1 MLLKYSSSS
10 FTLLLPEDLPITK
23 SIMSSTDFLSFGDW
37 HKGHNLLGYK
47 IAVAAIISLA
57 AVLGFAEAPAPLDF
71 TLSASPASIRVARGG
86 KGSAIISTAI
96 FNGFKSSVNLTA
108 AGVPTGAAA
117 SFSRSSISSP
127 GAGISALIIS
137 VGNSTP
143 LGTYPVTVTGGAGG
157 DVKTATV
164 ILTVVPSQSLPT
176 GYGWHQL
183 ANTNMTSVCLGNV
196 PNGMYTDPTMTT
208 TTNYNFNCNQIAPWS
223 GGAADDN
230 NQRLIVWG
238 GGHSDYAGN
247 EVSVLNLNG
256 TPSWQAFTRPTI
268 PVPDINDGKAWE
280 GLQPYYVLLGSGGQY
295 QPGASPSS
303 RHTYNSLQYVPYQ
316 NKLYSFGGGV
326 ANIGGFSSETWT
338 LDMATKTWTMLG
350 PPFSKS
356 PGYPTTAYNP
366 RNGHIVM
373 HDKSWSLLDFDPH
386 SKKWTTLSSQ
396 LHVNDGTTAAVDP
409 VNNLLVIVGGGAAY
423 PSVSNYRTIQVFS
436 LSSHNWQAWNNSGC
450 DLVYYDGGFVWDSA
464 LGLMVGY
471 PGGGDQI
478 YLLNT
483 GPNDLMTKYGSVA
496 SHKCLDVTVSAA
508 PNPVKGVDYPEDP
521 EGAGSSN
528 HGIFGRFA
536 YPPSLD
542 LFVVANSR
550 WHNAWVL
557 RLPK

>member
-1 MLLKYSSSS
+1 
-10 FTLLLPEDLPITK
+10 
-23 SIMSSTDFLSFGDW
+23 MSTTTVLGLGNRHKRQNFLV
-37 HKGHNLLGYK
+37 YK
-47 IAVAAIISLA
+47 ATVGAIISFA
-57 AVLGFAEAPAPLDF
+57 AVLGFAAASDTPDF
-71 TLSASPASIRVARGG
+71 SLTVSPASIRVARMAQ
-86 KGSAIISTAI
+86 GSAIIETATI
-96 FNGFKSSVNLTA
+96 HGFNSSVKFMA
-108 AGVPTGAAA
+108 AGVPTGATV
-117 SFSRSSISSP
+117 SLNPETIPPPGLGSSV
-127 GAGISALIIS
+127 LTIS
-137 VGNSTP
+137 VGKGTA
-143 LGTYPVTVTGGAGG
+143 LGTYLVTVTVSGAGKT
-157 DVKTATV
+157 KTASVT
-164 ILTVVPSQSLPT
+164 LRVVPSESLPT
-176 GYGWHQL
+176 GYGWREL
-183 ANTNMTSVCLGNV
+183 ANTKMTSVCLGDV
-196 PNGMYTDPTMTT
+196 PNGMYADRSMTT
-208 TTNYNFNCNQIAPWS
+208 TTNYNFNCNNLVPWS
-223 GGAADDN
+223 GGAGDDV
-230 NQRLIVWG
+230 NQQLIVWG

-247 EVSVLNLNG
+247 EVFVLKLNG
-256 TPSWQAFTRPTI
+256 TPSWQRFTNPTYPI
-268 PVPDINDGKAWE
+268 PNTYDGKAWE

-423 PSVSNYRTIQVFS
+423 PSVSNYRTVQVFS